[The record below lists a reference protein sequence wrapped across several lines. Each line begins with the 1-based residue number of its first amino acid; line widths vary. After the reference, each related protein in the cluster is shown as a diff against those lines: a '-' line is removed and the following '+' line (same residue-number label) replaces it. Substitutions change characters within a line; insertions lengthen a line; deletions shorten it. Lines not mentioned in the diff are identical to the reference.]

1 MGRAC
6 AAQAALTLSYACC
19 LVAAADTV
27 WAYVLEQQEADP
39 SSQPTYKLR
48 LTFAEFPA
56 AENVG
61 HLAKS
66 VKDELYKSGYFAPEE
81 TFVFR
86 EHPFTEDV
94 HKRDRS
100 VIYLL
105 RDGIKLI
112 DDCLGNDQ
120 PIEDADRE
128 ATRPFYVLVSK
139 LREQQPATAI
149 AAAPFAALR
158 GSAGELVREL

>member
-66 VKDELYKSGYFAPEE
+66 VKDELYKSGYFAPEK
-81 TFVFR
+81 TRIFR
-86 EHPFTEDV
+86 DNPFEEADEEV
-94 HKRDRS
+94 KN
-100 VIYLL
+100 
-105 RDGIKLI
+105 
-112 DDCLGNDQ
+112 DDSDSHFHFSGSAVKLGNDQ